1 MKSQLNCDFG
11 QSKKNA
17 RIRIDSRRFSL
28 LGYPTFWKSFEV
40 PAMTQDRKQPVDAD
54 SSAGT
59 DTVDAGFFV
68 PSARGAG
75 GRHFL
80 STCLSPAVSRDACL
94 GGRELPRAVRT
105 VTHGLPGSR
114 GIQPRNRILPL
125 AGAIPASGT
134 SMETPCQ
141 LGVLMVSRVGS
152 EVPTR
157 VVWQQQP
164 RHRDSSRQDT
174 CAGRLVRLS
183 LGAGL
188 LKRFGT
194 WVTT

>member
-1 MKSQLNCDFG
+1 MTH
-11 QSKKNA
+11 
-17 RIRIDSRRFSL
+17 IR
-28 LGYPTFWKSFEV
+28 TK
-40 PAMTQDRKQPVDAD
+40 PVDAD

-75 GRHFL
+75 GRHFS
-80 STCLSPAVSRDACL
+80 STCLAPAAIRDARL
-94 GGRELPRAVRT
+94 GGRELNANRHTPHSSGLCQAASLTLIAALASVAAYGRKPFVPAPAKARRELPRAVRT
-105 VTHGLPGSR
+105 VTHSR
-114 GIQPRNRILPL
+114 KSYGDADIPLAFCL

-174 CAGRLVRLS
+174 CVGRLVRLS

-188 LKRFGT
+188 
-194 WVTT
+194 